1 MILTFLACALSG
13 TVVLRGDAEVRGPTL
28 ELSEIAEIRCDVPV
42 EAQRLSSLCLGSTPS
57 PGSIRSVSR
66 DEVVRALR
74 AAGSDCAVEGKSAC
88 RAVPRIELVPGR
100 DLEAAARA
108 ALAAIFAGRDAE
120 IGVAR
125 AASDLALIAPERGR
139 DLSAELSRAEPVP
152 GAWSVPVEVR
162 IDGSKVQTV
171 WVAMDVRVFERVP
184 VAARDLKRGDPFD
197 RDAWMLERMRVEPS
211 APRAPDPVVLSS
223 AVCARDLARGARIV
237 EADVHRE
244 PLVRAGDEIEL
255 EVVRGVIRA
264 RTLAVARGQ
273 GALGDRI
280 EVQSGE
286 SQRRLVG
293 VVVARGLVR
302 VELSESPRNPR

>member
-1 MILTFLACALSG
+1 MIHVLLACALAG
-13 TVVLRGDAEVRGPTL
+13 TVVLRGDAEARGPTL
-28 ELSEIAEIRCDVPV
+28 ELAEIADIRSDVPG
-42 EAQRLSSLCLGSTPS
+42 EAQRLSALCLGSTPA
-57 PGSIRSVSR
+57 PGSVRNVSR

-74 AAGSDCAVEGKSAC
+74 SAASDCAVEGKAVC
-88 RAVPRIELVPGR
+88 RVVPRIELVSGR

-108 ALAAIFAGRDAE
+108 ALGAIFDGRDAE
-120 IGVAR
+120 ITISR
-125 AASDLALIAPERGR
+125 AASDLALIAPEHERR
-139 DLSAELSRAEPVP
+139 LSTDLARSEPVP
-152 GAWSVPVEVR
+152 GAWSVPIEVR
-162 IDGSKVQTV
+162 IDGTTVQTV
-171 WVAMDVRVFERVP
+171 FVALDVRLFERAP

-197 RDAWMLERMRVEPS
+197 RGAWTLERVRVEPS
-211 APRAPDPVVLSS
+211 APRSPDVVALTS
-223 AVCARDLARGARIV
+223 AVCSRDVARGARLV
-237 EADVHRE
+237 EADMHRE
-244 PLVRAGDEIEL
+244 PLVRSGDEIEL

-302 VELSESPRNPR
+302 VELSQSPRNP